1 MTLKEPRPLLRG
13 FRMLSLTNP
22 AFISI
27 PNPQNQRVL
36 HEAVVLELDGRRVVL
51 EIAGLSAA
59 PEGEVTLFAEVRG
72 KFFQQGATVTV
83 VRQASPLQIE
93 FHTVGDPV
101 SAEQRG
107 SHRTSVI
114 AMEIPVGIDKIAGCV
129 LADVSPEGVGVICP
143 KSLTV
148 GTTVHVSL
156 MCQGIHIDTPLRVQ
170 TVKILPSGKLRF
182 GLFLAD
188 KRSPARAQLQKLA
201 GLMQRLQLKRLS
213 GAA

>member
-1 MTLKEPRPLLRG
+1 
-13 FRMLSLTNP
+13 MLSLIQP
-22 AFISI
+22 VFLAI
-27 PNPQNQRVL
+27 PNPQNQRIL
-36 HEAVVLELDGRRVVL
+36 HEGKVLELDGRRVVIEFADL
-51 EIAGLSAA
+51 AT
-59 PEGEVTLFAEVRG
+59 PPQGEVLLFADVRG
-72 KFFQQGATVTV
+72 KFHQQGATVTV
-83 VRQASPLQIE
+83 VRQTAPLQIE

-101 SAEQRG
+101 SAESRG

-114 AMEIPVGIDKIAGCV
+114 AMNIPVRIDKIAGCL

-143 KSLTV
+143 KSLTI

-156 MCQGIHIDTPLRVQ
+156 QCQGIAIDCPLRVQ

-182 GLFLAD
+182 GLYLAE
-188 KRSPARAQLQKLA
+188 KRSPARVQLQNLA